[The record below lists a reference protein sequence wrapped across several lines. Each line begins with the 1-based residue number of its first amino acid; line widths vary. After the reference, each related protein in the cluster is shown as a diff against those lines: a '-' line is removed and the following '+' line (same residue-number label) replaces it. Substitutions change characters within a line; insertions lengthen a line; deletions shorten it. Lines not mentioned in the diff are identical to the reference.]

1 MKRQL
6 THDIGQ
12 SCRQVLQRQT
22 LAKCDCRVRLRSLDA
37 KYSKQQSRTHRL
49 YQKHKH
55 TKHTTRKT
63 KEKKMTSRRH
73 LILKL
78 LSFGA
83 ALSSVPVQGR
93 LHSIRCGRVEES
105 LIALSPSVFSGNVF
119 VPEDGDAYDEAK
131 SQYAAFNFP
140 ERVHPAVI
148 VEAMRKRMFRPPSS
162 SPTSVATQSH
172 PDPEDTRALPYR
184 HATVGASKSTSS
196 TLTTRAYRETT

>member
-1 MKRQL
+1 MP
-6 THDIGQ
+6 
-12 SCRQVLQRQT
+12 
-22 LAKCDCRVRLRSLDA
+22 
-37 KYSKQQSRTHRL
+37 
-49 YQKHKH
+49 
-55 TKHTTRKT
+55 
-63 KEKKMTSRRH
+63 SRRH

-148 VEAMRKRMFRPPSS
+148 VEAMSEEDVQAAIFFANECGYSVTPRSGGHSGLAVSS
-162 SPTSVATQSH
+162 CNGRCLQIDVKHINHTSVSGDYLTAGPGTTLLELADELAANGMH
-172 PDPEDTRALPYR
+172 LPTGECPAVALGG
-184 HATVGASKSTSS
+184 HVQTGGFG
-196 TLTTRAYRETT
+196 LW